1 MLKAAVIAHF
11 AGSPVAVARAL
22 GVTRSAVNQ
31 WPDLVPLKSALR
43 LQAVTN
49 GALSVDLEA
58 YEVSDLSVH
67 SEHSNDQ
74 QLPA

>member
-1 MLKAAVIAHF
+1 MLKAAVLAHF
-11 AGSPVAVARAL
+11 DNSPVTVARAL
-22 GVTRSAVNQ
+22 GITRSAVNQ

-49 GALSVDLEA
+49 GALKVDLDV

-67 SEHSNDQ
+67 SEGASARP
-74 QLPA
+74 LPA